1 MKKWLYNWGWVKS
14 SPGETVLEVLVALVV
29 ITIGAATAS
38 SLIVTSLKANSFNK
52 DSLIALNLAQEGLE
66 YMRNWRDSN
75 WIKFSADTQRCWNMK
90 PGVTSC
96 NPNDALAEAV
106 GAGGGYALGDVL
118 GAAVIGGK
126 LDLSDGVSAIE
137 QGYRLKY
144 FDLNASEDSDKLER
158 KDSGGR
164 PREADDYDFVGSF
177 YGASSSA
184 VDESK
189 FYRSIEVDYKKMATD
204 QPWGVTELTDSNDAN
219 IMEVTSTV
227 QWKEGPTVH
236 QAKLT
241 SKLSRYK

>member
-1 MKKWLYNWGWVKS
+1 MRKWLHNWGWVKS

-38 SLIVTSLKANSFNK
+38 SLIVTSLKANLFNK

-75 WIKFSADTQRCWNMK
+75 WIKFGADTQGCWNMK
-90 PGVTSC
+90 PGETSC
-96 NPNDALAEAV
+96 SSGKALVEAV
-106 GAGGGYALGDVL
+106 GASGGYALGDVL
-118 GAAVIGGK
+118 GATVIGDK
-126 LDLSDGVSAIE
+126 LDLSDGVSTGE

-144 FDLNASEDSDKLER
+144 FDLNINEDSDNLDR
-158 KDSGGR
+158 KDGKNLSKV
-164 PREADDYDFVGSF
+164 ADDYDFVGSF
-177 YGASSSA
+177 YGISNS

-189 FYRSIEVDYKKMATD
+189 FYRSIEVDYKQMATEP
-204 QPWGVTELTDSNDAN
+204 PWNITEPTGPANAN